1 MTKQL
6 ENDADIVSFGCYR
19 EYKSK
24 TVVQLPPLY
33 SSPKDM
39 CLSLVAKQRNGKI
52 VNVGIWG
59 RLIRRSLYAENHI
72 KALPGANMAEDY
84 QVVTRLAY
92 FAKRIGVLN
101 EPLAHYNLQNTG
113 SYVNNVTMQTML
125 QTDRNFKAVFDFFV
139 DKGDDY
145 VEAVYRAQSGLLYR
159 NAVSGSETRHS
170 FFAQEEE
177 F

>member
-72 KALPGANMAEDY
+72 KALPGANMAEDL
-84 QVVTRLAY
+84 VTRLAY

-159 NAVSGSETRHS
+159 NAVSGSGTRHS